1 MYQTTVQCMAKT
13 CIYIVHVHVP
23 NYSAMH
29 GKALHIYSIVH
40 VHAPNYSA
48 MHGKALHIYSICTK
62 LRTRSQ
68 LSLSDPED
76 YIKIQT
82 VQKQLG
88 KQTL

>member
-13 CIYIVHVHVP
+13 CIYIVHVP

-29 GKALHIYSIVH
+29 GKDLHIYST
-40 VHAPNYSA
+40 Y
-48 MHGKALHIYSICTK
+48 TK

-68 LSLSDPED
+68 LSLTDPED